1 MHQLQRG
8 NKLAFIEPRTF
19 GGFRLFLYNAYFDTE
34 EELYFDSLKEAEEF
48 ANLWI
53 TLDWQINQVIIY

>member
-1 MHQLQRG
+1 MQQLQRG

-53 TLDWQINQVIIY
+53 TLD